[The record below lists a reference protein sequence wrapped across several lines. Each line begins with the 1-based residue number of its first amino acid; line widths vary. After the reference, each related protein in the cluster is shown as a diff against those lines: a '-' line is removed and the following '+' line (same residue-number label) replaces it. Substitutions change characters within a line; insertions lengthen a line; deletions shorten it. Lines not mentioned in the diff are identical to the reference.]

1 MPHYTKITEVSEQ
14 QLEDL
19 VRRYADYI
27 ESGLQFLDHQL
38 STGGGRLDVLMV
50 DSGKSLVVAE
60 LKVVEE
66 DGMLLQGLDYYDYVT
81 AHREA
86 YSRLYKLG
94 DEAATQEVRLLL
106 IAPGFSTTLIN
117 RCKWLDVDISLYRFE
132 CLQFEGADGITP
144 VFIEQ
149 TIPSEPAPLKP
160 PTLGEVL
167 GFITDEDVR
176 KRAVAFLDDVKT
188 WAPGVTQD
196 CIKGAVSAR
205 VNGRVFAY
213 LSPNRRSFRVTS
225 SDADGNWITAPVKS
239 DEDYRRAVNAVRES
253 FERKKQ

>member
-106 IAPGFSTTLIN
+106 IAP
-117 RCKWLDVDISLYRFE
+117 D
-132 CLQFEGADGITP
+132 
-144 VFIEQ
+144 
-149 TIPSEPAPLKP
+149 
-160 PTLGEVL
+160 
-167 GFITDEDVR
+167 
-176 KRAVAFLDDVKT
+176 
-188 WAPGVTQD
+188 
-196 CIKGAVSAR
+196 
-205 VNGRVFAY
+205 
-213 LSPNRRSFRVTS
+213 SP
-225 SDADGNWITAPVKS
+225 
-239 DEDYRRAVNAVRES
+239 
-253 FERKKQ
+253 QL